1 MEQYS
6 IAIAAGILALI
17 AVIVAIILSR
27 QLERV
32 KNDLCT
38 QQKDTYQ
45 QIAERMQHT
54 NQLMGDM
61 IGQNQN
67 AMAASIVAQL
77 RQMESRIGSFE
88 TGNEQKLENMRTTI
102 EHRLS
107 RIQADN
113 NERLDEMRKT
123 VDEKLQQ
130 TLESK
135 ISQSFRIVNE
145 RLEQVY
151 KGLGE
156 MQTLAIGVGDLKKVL
171 SNVKSRGIVGEIQ
184 LGAILEEVLSPEQYD
199 VNVVTIPGTK
209 NYVEFAI
216 KLPAEEGM
224 HIYLPIDAKFPADAY
239 ANLQDAYEAGLPEA
253 IQSARATLCARL
265 RQSAKDIRD
274 KYITPPYTTEFAILF
289 LPFEGLYAEAVN
301 RGMIEQLQRDFR
313 VSIAGPS
320 TMAVLL
326 NSLQMG
332 FKTIAIQ
339 RRSGEVWNLLGA
351 VKNEF
356 DKFGDI
362 LALAQQRIDQANKEL
377 DKLVGTRTRS
387 IIRKLK
393 DVERLDDMHTT
404 QLLGPLIEAEIDEQD
419 EEAYNGE

>member
-6 IAIAAGILALI
+6 ILIAAGILALI
-17 AVIVAIILSR
+17 AVIVAIILLR
-27 QLERV
+27 RLNCVQAEI
-32 KNDLCT
+32 CA
-38 QQKDTYQ
+38 QQKDAQ
-45 QIAERMQHT
+45 QQFIERMQHI
-54 NQLMGDM
+54 NQLMGEM
-61 IGQNQN
+61 IGQNQS
-67 AMAASIVAQL
+67 AMAASIAAQL
-77 RQMESRIGSFE
+77 KQMETRIGSFE

-156 MQTLAIGVGDLKKVL
+156 MQTLAVGVGDLKKVL

-184 LGAILEEVLSPEQYD
+184 LGAILEEILSPEQYD
-199 VNVVTIPGTK
+199 ANVITVPGTK
-209 NYVEFAI
+209 NYVEYAI
-216 KLPAEEGM
+216 KLPAEDGM
-224 HIYLPIDAKFPADAY
+224 HIYLPIDAKFPGDAY
-239 ANLQDAYEAGLPEA
+239 GNLQDAYESGLPEA
-253 IQSARATLCARL
+253 IAAARATLCARL

-274 KYITPPYTTEFAILF
+274 KYIAPPCTTEFAIMF

-320 TMAVLL
+320 TMAALL

-332 FKTIAIQ
+332 FKTVAIQ

-362 LALAQQRIDQANKEL
+362 LAAAQQRIDQANKEL
-377 DKLVGTRTRS
+377 DKLIGTRTRS

-393 DVERLDDMHTT
+393 EVERLDDLSTT
-404 QLLGPLIEAEIDEQD
+404 QLLGPSIDAEIDEPD
-419 EEAYNGE
+419 EDAYNGD

>member
-320 TMAVLL
+320 TMAALL